1 MFDASNRQ
9 ACRVR
14 GAPTSTPLHALT
26 TLNDPTWIE
35 AARNLAQQVCLATT
49 DRDDRLRMAFR
60 RVIGRVPGELDLDI
74 LRRALQRQLDV
85 YAQDPAAGELLLK
98 VGASTRDEQLPVA
111 EHAAYT
117 AVSLAILNLDEA
129 LSRE

>member
-1 MFDASNRQ
+1 
-9 ACRVR
+9 
-14 GAPTSTPLHALT
+14 
-26 TLNDPTWIE
+26 
-35 AARNLAQQVCLATT
+35 
-49 DRDDRLRMAFR
+49 
-60 RVIGRVPGELDLDI
+60 VIGRVPGELDLGI

-98 VGASTRDEQLPVA
+98 VGASARDEQLPVA